1 MSTVIVCTSLSIIYN
16 VSLRNTSDALV
27 IFSDKKRGYVFIWN
41 WIERF
46 GSSKIYKRKQISA
59 FIIDKTIIQIE

>member
-41 WIERF
+41 WIEIWLF
-46 GSSKIYKRKQISA
+46 
-59 FIIDKTIIQIE
+59 